1 MSKDEW
7 KLTIGFGA
15 MVAVIL
21 GYMLLDFFSKSG
33 Y

>member
-1 MSKDEW
+1 MNREEW

-15 MVAVIL
+15 MVLSIL
-21 GYMLLDFFSKSG
+21 GYIFLDFFLIG